1 MSKVETVLVKPLLT
15 EKSQHATEKQNR
27 YVFHVALAANK
38 FQIKNAVE
46 KMFDGAKVAKV
57 NTMNVS
63 GKKKR
68 TRTYKYGKTVKRKKA
83 TKKVAAKKG
92 KKRGRPAKK
101 K

>member
-46 KMFDGAKVAKV
+46 KMFDVKVVKV
-57 NTMNVS
+57 NTTTS
-63 GKKKR
+63 AGKIKRAGKSFKKTPSKKKA
-68 TRTYKYGKTVKRKKA
+68 YVQIEQGQKIELF
-83 TKKVAAKKG
+83 KG
-92 KKRGRPAKK
+92 I
-101 K
+101 